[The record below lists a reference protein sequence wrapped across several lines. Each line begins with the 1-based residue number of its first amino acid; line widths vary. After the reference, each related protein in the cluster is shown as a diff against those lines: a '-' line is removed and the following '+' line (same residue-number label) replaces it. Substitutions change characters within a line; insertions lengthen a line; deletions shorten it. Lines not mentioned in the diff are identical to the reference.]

1 MGARGSTRARA
12 TFGDG
17 AGNAFLGLESLSV
30 FADEREA
37 CIPYTTLAKARTKSI
52 TASETR
58 EGEATILGERASS
71 EVSPA
76 EALALVLVTLVRRST
91 RTGVV
96 FVGSPVLK
104 RSELE
109 CISKMTGCKLRHTDP
124 VAWPE
129 ARRERN
135 AIAEVTF
142 IVEG

>member
-1 MGARGSTRARA
+1 M
-12 TFGDG
+12 
-17 AGNAFLGLESLSV
+17 SV
-30 FADEREA
+30 FANEREA
-37 CIPYTTLAKARTKSI
+37 YIPYTTLAKARTKSI
-52 TASETR
+52 AASETR

-91 RTGVV
+91 RGGVV
-96 FVGSPVLK
+96 FLGPPVLR

-109 CISKMTGCKLRHTDP
+109 HISKMIGREWRHTDP

-129 ARRERN
+129 ARREKN